1 MKLSVIVVSFNVK
14 GYLSLCI
21 SSALDAM
28 KPLGEGESE
37 LIVVDNASSDD
48 SVGWVQSNQPE
59 VQVISL
65 DKNLGFSAANNIGI
79 RQAQGDWV
87 LLLNPDTI
95 VPEDTFVK
103 IMNHVSQ
110 DAQIGG
116 LGVPMY
122 DGSGQWLPE
131 SKRGIPTPWASFCRL
146 SGIWRLAP
154 SSRVLNGYYFSHVG
168 RHETADVEVLSGAFM
183 WLRRAALDEVG
194 LLDDAF
200 FMYGEDID
208 LSMRVVE
215 GGWVNRYYSQAPIV
229 HFKGESTKKGSLSYV
244 RVFHEAMR
252 IFSEKHF
259 AGGQA
264 WAMRW
269 MIRLGIRLRAVST
282 FIHGVVQRQRNFVL
296 DGLAGAL
303 CTFGVLSAH
312 SKWTG
317 IEHPLQPRLVLIAL
331 GVVSIFLAGRWFGS
345 ADRPYHRLRTLRLG
359 VVASVALL
367 VLYSTMPETLRVSR
381 LSSLISAV
389 LIGFIPY
396 FSRTALVL
404 FRPSLHRWRKARPS
418 VGISASGP
426 QSQRIGNWVQE
437 SYGSA
442 LEVIGFGPDTVTED
456 AMMRCDLFLHGA
468 ESGGQSCL
476 DAIVLGG
483 SRGVDVRIV
492 PRDLL
497 LALGGLRRDGAP
509 TAQLSWGADGL
520 GRPDRMRMKRRLDVM
535 WSLAMFVL
543 GPGRGR
549 YSKDFSRVNA
559 RSVLRGEATWLGF
572 HKGWDGDDRLPAL
585 PKGILHTG
593 TGHQESHPEV
603 ARRLDLRQAA
613 DFGWVRDL
621 ELLMNL
627 RMD

>member
-593 TGHQESHPEV
+593 TGHRESHPEV